1 MKERSIIYAP
11 FESIKV
17 RHLYRCQRRDSVC
30 PRLILR
36 ARPGGQ
42 RWTSVRAEQT
52 TTDTVAVGGVGGTD
66 PAGGRDEPS
75 IKMVESFEHRLMFG
89 EDERELNHP
98 STALRR

>member
-1 MKERSIIYAP
+1 MSEIDTAGAA
-11 FESIKV
+11 
-17 RHLYRCQRRDSVC
+17 RRTAVD
-30 PRLILR
+30 LR
-36 ARPGGQ
+36 PCRTNNNG
-42 RWTSVRAEQT
+42 
-52 TTDTVAVGGVGGTD
+52 TVAVGGVGGTD

>member
-1 MKERSIIYAP
+1 MSEIDTAGAA
-11 FESIKV
+11 
-17 RHLYRCQRRDSVC
+17 RRTALD
-30 PRLILR
+30 LR
-36 ARPGGQ
+36 P
-42 RWTSVRAEQT
+42 AEQT

-66 PAGGRDEPS
+66 PAGGRDKPS

>member
-1 MKERSIIYAP
+1 M
-11 FESIKV
+11 
-17 RHLYRCQRRDSVC
+17 C

-52 TTDTVAVGGVGGTD
+52 TTDTVAVGGTN